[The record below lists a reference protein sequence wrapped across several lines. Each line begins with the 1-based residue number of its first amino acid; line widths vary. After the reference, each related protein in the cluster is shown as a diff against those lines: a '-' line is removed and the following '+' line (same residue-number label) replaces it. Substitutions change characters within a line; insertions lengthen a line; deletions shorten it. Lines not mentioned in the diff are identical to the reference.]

1 MVKLYFDFQLIC
13 LFLQTVADHVLEDL
27 YFVEDP
33 LTLLTFNPA
42 SGRL

>member
-13 LFLQTVADHVLEDL
+13 LFLQTATDRVLEDL
-27 YFVEDP
+27 NFVEDP
-33 LTLLTFNPA
+33 STLLIFDRT

>member
-13 LFLQTVADHVLEDL
+13 LFLQTATDRVLEDL
-27 YFVEDP
+27 NFVEDP
-33 LTLLTFNPA
+33 STLLIFDRA